1 MSKPVVGLALPS
13 RGLGVADPEALAVGI
28 VHKASQRGEYMICPA
43 QAWRSIITAT
53 FNLLWVSLLNERK
66 RVGITHFAM
75 LHDDVVPQTGW
86 LDVLLDEM
94 NETGADLVSAVVPMK
109 AAMGLTST
117 ALDNTGDEW
126 NPQRLTLKEIHQL
139 PETFDSKDVG
149 APLLLNTGC
158 WICRLD
164 RPWVNN
170 VVFRQQDQIRL
181 VDGQYEAHQI
191 PEDWDF
197 SRQVSRQG
205 GKLVATRKVRLYHER
220 PEWTNTKPWGQWS
233 TDVECQKYFGE
244 RAPNAVKAPAVVAT
258 DAEPLPIAL

>member
-1 MSKPVVGLALPS
+1 MSKPVVVLAIPS
-13 RGLGVADPEALAVGI
+13 RGLGVTDYGALFAGMELR
-28 VHKASQRGEYMICPA
+28 ASKTGEYTIHSL
-43 QAWRSIITAT
+43 QAWRSTLT
-53 FNLLWVSLLNERK
+53 PNFNLLWVNTLNGRK
-66 RVGITHFAM
+66 QHNLTHFAM
-75 LHDDVVPQTGW
+75 IHDDIAPETGW

-94 NETGADLVSAVVPMK
+94 DATGADLVSAVVPMK
-109 AAMGLTST
+109 SAMGLTST

-126 NPQRLTLKEIHQL
+126 NPQRLTLKEIHNL
-139 PETFDSKDVG
+139 PETFDSKDAG
-149 APLLLNTGC
+149 GPLLLNTGC
-158 WICRLD
+158 WVCRLD

-205 GKLVATRKVRLYHER
+205 GKLVGTRKVRLYHER

-233 TDVECQKYFGE
+233 TDVECQKYFGD